1 MAGFLSSIASIWPFG
16 NTRKVPPTAPAGSD
30 GVQSL
35 GGYIYEGEKSRDL
48 QGISL
53 WLYFSNVLAN
63 VATVA
68 AGWRYFMNL
77 TAGTD
82 WDVEANDEAGSD
94 GERAC
99 DLIRRGLFTA
109 DMPTPWGAVVKKQ
122 ALYKGYGYSI
132 HEGIIR
138 RRSDGSI
145 IYGSLEHRPQYT
157 VRWWNKPDEQ
167 GPLLGVGQ
175 LTRQGS
181 TYYLPMDR
189 LWYIADNALGDGPE
203 GVGMLR
209 HVVSKVKQLER
220 LEQLELYGFET
231 DLRGIP
237 VGRAPLG
244 SIIAEAN
251 ANAAGMNMTPQ
262 AYVDLRMKSMQRF
275 LQKHV
280 KTPELSIMLDS
291 EPYTDPDGNI
301 SAIPKWA
308 LDMMKGD
315 GAPLADVARA
325 IDRKNREIAR
335 VLGVEFMMMGGSSG
349 GGGSGSSA
357 MHEDKTAQFASMIQS
372 TLNEMAASA
381 RTQLGRRLIAFNGL
395 NPDTCTPKFI
405 PGVVST
411 ESVALV
417 CQALAQ
423 LALAGAPM
431 SPNDPAINQIRG
443 RMHIAEQP
451 KNLDLQG
458 VLPRAAPGKPAPTPD
473 KEPPD
478 PSNDDSIDVDVE
490 DIGDQ
495 VSTGKAA

>member
-1 MAGFLSSIASIWPFG
+1 MAGFFSSIASIWPFG
-16 NTRKVPPTAPAGSD
+16 GGPKVPPTKPAGSD

-35 GGYIYEGEKSRDL
+35 GGYIYEGEQSREL
-48 QGISL
+48 QGLNL
-53 WLYFSNVLAN
+53 WLYFSQVLAN
-63 VATVA
+63 VTTVA
-68 AGWRYFMNL
+68 AGWRYFLNL
-77 TAGTD
+77 VAGTE
-82 WDVEANDEAGSD
+82 WDCEANDEGGKD
-94 GERAC
+94 GERGC

-109 DMPTPWGAVVKKQ
+109 DMPSPWGAVVKKQ
-122 ALYKGYGYSI
+122 ALYKGYGFAI

-138 RRSDGSI
+138 RRNDGSI
-145 IYGSLEHRPQYT
+145 VYASIEHRPQYT
-157 VRWWNKPDEQ
+157 VKWWNKPDEQ
-167 GPLLGVGQ
+167 GPLLGVQQ
-175 LTRQGS
+175 LTRQGG

-220 LEQLELYGFET
+220 LEQLELYGYET

-244 SIIAEAN
+244 TLLAEAN
-251 ANAAGMNMTPQ
+251 ANAPGMNMTPQ
-262 AYVDLRMKSMQRF
+262 AYVDLRMASMQRF
-275 LQKHV
+275 LKRHV

-291 EPYTDPDGNI
+291 ETYTNPQDGTV

-308 LDMMKGD
+308 LDMLKGD

-349 GGGSGSSA
+349 GSGSGSSA

-395 NPDTCTPKFI
+395 DPDTCTPKFI

-411 ESVALV
+411 ESVAIV

-431 SPNDPAINQIRG
+431 ALAALGFAYAPNPSWMMAF
-443 RMHIAEQP
+443 AAVF
-451 KNLDLQG
+451 G
-458 VLPRAAPGKPAPTPD
+458 VGFGAAK
-473 KEPPD
+473 PD
-478 PSNDDSIDVDVE
+478 PKCGRLLGIFP
-490 DIGDQ
+490 ILQ
-495 VSTGKAA
+495 VISV